1 MLPPPSNH
9 RARFPVN
16 TITVVIG
23 FAILLFGL
31 LGYARSFWRGSRLR
45 GENPSGGD
53 SASGTSDS
61 DGWSGHHDGGGDAGG
76 HG

>member
-1 MLPPPSNH
+1 M
-9 RARFPVN
+9 N
-16 TITVVIG
+16 TIAVVIG

-45 GENPSGGD
+45 DENRSGGD
-53 SASGTSDS
+53 YAGGTDSG
-61 DGWSGHHDGGGDAGG
+61 GWSGHHDGGGGGDAGG